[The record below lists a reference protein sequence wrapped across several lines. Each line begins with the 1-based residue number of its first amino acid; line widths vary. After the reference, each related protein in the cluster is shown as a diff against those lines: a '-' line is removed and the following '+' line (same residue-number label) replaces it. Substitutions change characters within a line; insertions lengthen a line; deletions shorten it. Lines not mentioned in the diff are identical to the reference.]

1 MADTSEPRISSIT
14 LDEATRAR
22 IAQELGF
29 ANGIEAVPTE
39 IAIVAVDPEEAGQER
54 DSEVTGF
61 ADLRSS
67 NTVFYNPSVT
77 PAVMPQQYVA
87 PRPTQTSGNRWVMVT
102 VI

>member
-1 MADTSEPRISSIT
+1 MAETSEPRISSIT

-29 ANGIEAVPTE
+29 GDGIDAVPTE
-39 IAIVAVDPEEAGQER
+39 IAIVAVDPEAAGHER
-54 DSEVTGF
+54 DDEVTGF

-67 NTVFYNPSVT
+67 NTVYYNPSVT
-77 PAVMPQQYVA
+77 PAVIPEQFVSSRLAQGGA
-87 PRPTQTSGNRWVMVT
+87 RWLMVT